1 MPGWL
6 SAARVSVDAVDP
18 GQVDAADAVQFMA
31 QVELRRMAAR
41 LPAPLGPR
49 APRLVGGRV
58 RRVGAWGH
66 HLVRHALEML
76 FERLIALGHPLLVG
90 IGDIARTSVAA
101 QTGGLA
107 ARCPRGSWRSCLG
120 VAQTVISE
128 AGADMTRW
136 GDPGA
141 FASWLGLCPLTAF
154 VSINPGIEGCMSR
167 HDDILRIAG
176 HERHILMERRGR
188 Q

>member
-6 SAARVSVDAVDP
+6 SAARVSVDAVNP

-58 RRVGAWGH
+58 RRLGAWGH

-90 IGDIARTSVAA
+90 IVHRDFLLQHKQEVWLPGALEALGDRVSAWLRPSSARPART
-101 QTGGLA
+101 
-107 ARCPRGSWRSCLG
+107 
-120 VAQTVISE
+120 
-128 AGADMTRW
+128 
-136 GDPGA
+136 
-141 FASWLGLCPLTAF
+141 
-154 VSINPGIEGCMSR
+154 
-167 HDDILRIAG
+167 
-176 HERHILMERRGR
+176 
-188 Q
+188 